1 MTFLQTPIPLAEWVE
16 NITSW
21 LTVVFAG
28 VFGSIQSFGNTAMN
42 GMVQTLLII
51 PPLIFI
57 ALIAIGMYLVSNRKI
72 GLTVFTAIGL
82 LYVYNQGLW
91 SDLIY
96 TLTLVIV
103 ATIISVIL
111 GIPLGILMAK
121 NQRAENIIT
130 PILDFMQTM
139 PSFVYLIPAVAFFG
153 IGMVPGVLASVIFA
167 LPPTVRFTNLGINQ
181 IPTELDEAS
190 KSFGSTGWQKL
201 FKLELPLAKQTIFA
215 GINQTT
221 MLALSM
227 VVTASMIGAPG
238 LGQGVLQA
246 LQRAEIGNGFVNGL
260 SLVFLAII
268 IDRLTQK
275 VNEVNRSASPK
286 EARTRQR
293 RILAVTLAVI
303 IFLVSGTVYY
313 SLDQDENTV
322 ILASVQWDSEIASSN
337 VLKIVLEDLGYRVE
351 ISELDPAIM
360 YNSIANGSADATL
373 APWLPNVQGFL
384 YEEYGDRMVNLG
396 ANLEG
401 AVNGIVVPSYM
412 QVDSIADLTNEANK
426 RITGIEPGA
435 GITNMA
441 ENLMSD
447 YENLRDWTLTTSSTG
462 AMLVELDQAI
472 ANQEEIVIT
481 GWTPHWMFTKYDL
494 KFLDDPELTMGDPDS
509 IVSFARQGL
518 EEDMPEVY
526 RVIDNFN
533 WTLEDMQSVML
544 EIQEVGPVVA
554 AQNWIDQNP
563 EKVASWLE

>member
-16 NITSW
+16 NLTGW
-21 LTVVFAG
+21 LTITFADVFN
-28 VFGSIQSFGNTAMN
+28 SIQSFGNTTMN
-42 GMVQTLLII
+42 GMVETLLII

-57 ALIAIGMYLVSNRKI
+57 ALLAIGMYFVSNRKV

-111 GIPLGILMAK
+111 GIPLGILMSK

-167 LPPTVRFTNLGINQ
+167 LPPTVRFTNLGILQ
-181 IPTELDEAS
+181 IPTELNEAS
-190 KSFGSTGWQKL
+190 TSFGSTGWQRL
-201 FKLELPLAKQTIFA
+201 FKLELPLAKETIFA

-246 LQRAEIGNGFVNGL
+246 LQRAEVGNGFVNGL

-275 VNEVNRSASPK
+275 INEVDRTASPK

-293 RILAVTLAVI
+293 RILAVALAAI

-313 SLDQDENTV
+313 SINQDENTV
-322 ILASVQWDSEIASSN
+322 ILASVQWDSEIASNN
-337 VLKIVLEDLGYRVE
+337 VLKIVLEDLGYKVK
-351 ISELDPAIM
+351 ISELDPAVM
-360 YNSIANGSADATL
+360 YSSVANGSADATI

-384 YEEYGDRMVNLG
+384 YEKYADQLVDLG
-396 ANLEG
+396 TNLEG
-401 AVNGIVVPSYM
+401 AQNGIVVPSYM
-412 QVDSIADLTNEANK
+412 DVNSIADLTNEANK
-426 RITGIEPGA
+426 TIMGIEPGA
-435 GITNMA
+435 GITAMA
-441 ENLMSD
+441 EELMNDYGNLS
-447 YENLRDWTLTTSSTG
+447 DWTLTTSSTG
-462 AMLVELDQAI
+462 AMLIELDQAI

-481 GWTPHWMFTKYDL
+481 GWAPHWMFTKYDL
-494 KFLDDPELTMGDPDS
+494 KFLDDPKLTMGEPDS
-509 IVSFARQGL
+509 IMSFARQGL

-544 EIQEVGPVVA
+544 ELQDVGPVVA
-554 AQNWIDQNP
+554 AQNWIDQNS
-563 EKVASWLE
+563 EKVASWIE